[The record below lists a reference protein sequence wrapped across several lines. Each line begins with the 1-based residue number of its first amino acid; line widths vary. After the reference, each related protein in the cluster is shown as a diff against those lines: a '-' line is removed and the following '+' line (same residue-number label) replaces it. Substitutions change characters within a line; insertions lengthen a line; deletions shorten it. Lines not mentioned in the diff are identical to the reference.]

1 MRKIYNILSLSGI
14 LLLAACTSDFEEI
27 NTNPNNP
34 DHIEQTELLL
44 PAILNTAARSYFDN
58 THSRGLIVCN
68 YHEDTFTS
76 MFASAFDPTDTE
88 RYYFGC
94 LRDVQNLI
102 NLAEEKN
109 EPHLLGIG
117 YVLKSWMFQVMTD
130 LYGDFPYSEALK
142 GKDSDIAYPV
152 YDTQEDIYY
161 SILAS
166 LEEAN
171 ELLSETSSET
181 ISKDLLYNGDVLK
194 WRKLANSLR
203 IRMLMRVSGKSGLKI
218 SVDEKLREIVEK
230 PSRYPLFESNDDNAV
245 FTFLDEEG
253 NQAPSYTSTP
263 AKFNDDNFMTT
274 TLETNL
280 KKLNDNRI
288 HIFASPTRSGVA
300 ENKREFAGVPNCLT
314 QGDEQAFN
322 GGNVNSSTM
331 SILFLNRNIDPVLAS
346 PTAAQ
351 TIILTYAEVQLH
363 LAEARE
369 RELIR
374 TGDAGSYYREGI
386 QASFD
391 YWASRIPAN
400 FTYPQAADVL
410 PPADYFTQESVRF
423 EGSHDEKL
431 KKIYLQ
437 KWLALYFCGF
447 EGWSEW
453 RRTGVPEQISVT
465 PPRGYQSNSSIPEWP
480 RRIPYPMFEQTYN
493 NKNYQVAVGRQG
505 ADNLTTRVWWNK

>member
-1 MRKIYNILSLSGI
+1 MKKIYHILSLAGLS
-14 LLLAACTSDFEEI
+14 LLASCTSDFEKI

-44 PAILNTAARSYFDN
+44 PAILNTAARDYFDN
-58 THSRGLIVCN
+58 TYSRGLIVCD

-88 RYYFGC
+88 RYYFDC

-102 NLAEEKN
+102 DLAKTKEEA
-109 EPHLLGIG
+109 HILGIG
-117 YVLKSWMFQVMTD
+117 YILKSWMFQVMTD
-130 LYGDFPYSEALK
+130 LYGDFPYTEALK
-142 GKDSDIAYPV
+142 GKEADISYPV

-161 SILAS
+161 HVLSS

-171 ELLSETSSET
+171 ELLSKNTSEM
-181 ISKDLLYNGDVLK
+181 ISKDQLYSGDVLK

-203 IRMLMRVSGKSGLKI
+203 LRMLMRVSNKNDLKI
-218 SVDEKLREIVEK
+218 NVSEELRKMVGN
-230 PSRYPLFESNDDNAV
+230 PSLYPLLESNEDNAV
-245 FTFLDEEG
+245 YTFLNEEG
-253 NQAPSYTSTP
+253 NQTPSYTSSP
-263 AKFNDDNFMTT
+263 AKFNDGNFMTT
-274 TLETNL
+274 TLEASL

-288 HIFASPTRSGVA
+288 HIFASPTRSGAA
-300 ENKREFAGVPNCLT
+300 ENKRQFNGVPNCLT
-314 QGDEQAFN
+314 QGDEQSFN
-322 GGNVNSSTM
+322 GGNVNNSTM
-331 SILFLNRNIDPVLAS
+331 SILFLNRNIDPTLAS

-351 TIILTYAEVQLH
+351 TIILTYAEVQLY

-369 RELIR
+369 RGLIQE
-374 TGDAGSYYREGI
+374 GEAASYYRKGI

-391 YWASRIPAN
+391 YWVSRIPAN
-400 FTYPQAADVL
+400 FTYPRSEDVL
-410 PPADYFTQESVRF
+410 PSADYFTQESVRY
-423 EGSHDEKL
+423 EGSSNEKL
-431 KKIYLQ
+431 EKIYLQ

-453 RRTGVPEQISVT
+453 RRTGSPKEISVI
-465 PPRGYQSNSSIPEWP
+465 PPQGYQSNSSIQEWP

-493 NKNYQVAVGRQG
+493 NKNYQIAVSRQG